1 MNIYM
6 RVAIS
11 KEDWKCIKLSTLFDK
26 KTSED
31 EILILVNDV
40 ILWSKKAINFLNT
53 DLTYLK

>member
-1 MNIYM
+1 
-6 RVAIS
+6 
-11 KEDWKCIKLSTLFDK
+11 LSTLFDK